1 MKEWNLGCQ
10 PCYLVPLT
18 TDPSHELFIFEFYEV
33 ILCIYIKRLAQMAEN
48 TIKVH
53 IQILQHREFQEAQDE
68 NKNVS

>member
-10 PCYLVPLT
+10 PCYQVPLT
-18 TDPSHELFIFEFYEV
+18 TDPCHELFILEFYQV
-33 ILCIYIKRLAQMAEN
+33 ILCIYIKRLATMTEY

-53 IQILQHREFQEAQDE
+53 IQILQRREFQEAQDE